1 MFSADQLTQAGVID
15 EIKGAWSCEE
25 HGACFITKE
34 SEHVNLNRFRLA
46 AWSTAVVCFP
56 FVKNHSLC

>member
-1 MFSADQLTQAGVID
+1 MFSADQIAQAAVID

-34 SEHVNLNRFRLA
+34 SEHVNLNRFRLS
-46 AWSTAVVCFP
+46 AWSTAVVCFSS
-56 FVKNHSLC
+56 VQI